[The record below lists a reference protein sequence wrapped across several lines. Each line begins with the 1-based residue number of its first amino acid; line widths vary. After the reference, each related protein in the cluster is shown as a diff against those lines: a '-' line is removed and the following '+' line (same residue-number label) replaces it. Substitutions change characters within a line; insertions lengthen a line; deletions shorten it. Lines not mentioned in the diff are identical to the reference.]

1 MWRGGHTWGSGQS
14 SAGTGEKECEKG
26 RELLNAR
33 RKQLSGMPVWET
45 GSDIVA
51 CKTVNPGDSTSARW
65 HQLQRLRVE
74 EALCSPEPTHSA
86 KLGLREHRA
95 CLALGTGT
103 GAKGGNGGRAVTC
116 LSFWS
121 CPELGLVPKILSQPK
136 KGLESKEMREDL
148 SDSQ

>member
-1 MWRGGHTWGSGQS
+1 
-14 SAGTGEKECEKG
+14 
-26 RELLNAR
+26 
-33 RKQLSGMPVWET
+33 MPVWET
-45 GSDIVA
+45 ESNIVA
-51 CKTVNPGDSTSARW
+51 CRTENAGDSTSARW

-86 KLGLREHRA
+86 SWGSFREHRA

-136 KGLESKEMREDL
+136 KDLESKEMGEDL